1 MNKKEHK
8 APEGFLY
15 LKDGVVSRVIVTLSY
30 SEIDTIDDYELVTE
44 EDYKNYKGDE

>member
-15 LKDGVVSRVIVTLSY
+15 LKDGVVSRVVLTLSS
-30 SEIDTIDDYELVTE
+30 SEIDLIDEYEVIKE